1 MRWCHL
7 YSGWI
12 LSPGWKLWRQS
23 NEHTQTFIS
32 SVILNLLKFTVNM
45 NHSRLQSLPCH
56 ACVLHAEYV
65 VFICHSLPLGCM
77 DVPQTW
83 GNGTKWSC
91 TRIFKLQVKTKQN
104 NKTNQTK
111 PKTQQRYISRHSGTY
126 EVKDRAV
133 WTKQRLKKALKKSKG
148 WEFSLRSM
156 KIKNEAGLPVF
167 LSKMCQCKHFMSFS
181 MNLRVYRI
189 Y

>member
-45 NHSRLQSLPCH
+45 NHSRLQPLPCH

-104 NKTNQTK
+104 NKTNQTTTNFFFWINYPGHFDIGTK
-111 PKTQQRYISRHSGTY
+111 LTPKEEQLLSEG
-126 EVKDRAV
+126 EVFV
-133 WTKQRLKKALKKSKG
+133 T
-148 WEFSLRSM
+148 F
-156 KIKNEAGLPVF
+156 VF
-167 LSKMCQCKHFMSFS
+167 
-181 MNLRVYRI
+181 
-189 Y
+189 